1 MVNEKKSIYYS
12 LHITTK
18 QSKILLP
25 VGTASHPMASMHA
38 MSIANHSIASMN
50 ATSIASHPM
59 ASMDA
64 MSVVSHPMA
73 SMDPTSI
80 ASHPVAGMDVVLEL
94 CCCVA
99 LTGQLYEATSTLYKG
114 IKATDWGGNWNHF
127 QV

>member
-12 LHITTK
+12 IHITTK

-64 MSVVSHPMA
+64 
-73 SMDPTSI
+73 TSI
-80 ASHPVAGMDVVLEL
+80 ASHPVASMDVVLEL
-94 CCCVA
+94 CFCVV
-99 LTGQLYEATSTLYKG
+99 LTGQLNEATSILYKG
-114 IKATDWGGNWNHF
+114 IKATDRGGNWNHF

>member
-25 VGTASHPMASMHA
+25 GGTASHPMASMHA

-80 ASHPVAGMDVVLEL
+80 ASHPVAGMDVVLF
-94 CCCVA
+94 CCVA

-114 IKATDWGGNWNHF
+114 IKSQTGVVTGIISRSD
-127 QV
+127 

>member
-1 MVNEKKSIYYS
+1 MVNEKKKHLL
-12 LHITTK
+12 LHSYNH
-18 QSKILLP
+18 QAKILLP

-64 MSVVSHPMA
+64 
-73 SMDPTSI
+73 TSI
-80 ASHPVAGMDVVLEL
+80 ASHPMASMDVVLEL
-94 CCCVA
+94 CCCVV
-99 LTGQLYEATSTLYKG
+99 LTGQLNEATSTLYKG
-114 IKATDWGGNWNHF
+114 IKATDRGGNWNHF